1 MAVEVLMPKLGL
13 TMTEG
18 TVDGWL
24 VQEGAEVKKGDPI
37 CTISSEKLT
46 YDVEAPED
54 GILIKIVATEGTEV
68 PCIEPIGYVGARGET
83 VGENPTE
90 ESQAETKEAESA
102 VLKISEETT
111 QTPSQP
117 PVREEGE
124 RIFATPLARKI
135 AKEKNYDLA
144 DVNGSGGNGRITRRD
159 VESYKPISTETPS
172 TSTPVIEVGKGLKGM
187 RKTIAQRMHHS
198 IASTA
203 QLSFHRKADIT
214 ELMIFRKTI
223 KNSVISE
230 MKGNP
235 LGITS
240 LLTRAVVLALQDHP
254 DVNAWYDGNELILHE
269 SIHIGMAVS
278 LDEGLIV
285 PVIKEANR
293 MTLTQISQAIEHVAK
308 GARQGELT
316 SDELSG
322 STFTIT
328 NLGNAKI
335 EYFTPVLNT
344 PEVGILGVG
353 GLMKELALNEEGE
366 VVEKVKLPL
375 SLTTDHQVLD
385 GVPSAEFFNSVIS
398 YLENP
403 YLLML

>member
-1 MAVEVLMPKLGL
+1 MAVEILMPKLGL

-18 TVDGWL
+18 TVDEWL
-24 VQEGAEVKKGDPI
+24 KKEGDFVKKGDPV

-54 GILIKIVATEGTEV
+54 GTIIKIVATEGTEV
-68 PCIEPIGYVGARGET
+68 PCITPIGYVGMPGET
-83 VGENPTE
+83 IEAAEDASAAEVAAPVVE
-90 ESQAETKEAESA
+90 EKVEEA
-102 VLKISEETT
+102 
-111 QTPSQP
+111 TPEAA
-117 PVREEGE
+117 PVRAAGE

-135 AKEKNYDLA
+135 AAEKGYDLA
-144 DVNGSGGNGRITRRD
+144 LINGTGGNSRITRRD
-159 VESYKPISTETPS
+159 VEGYKPVPLAASAVASAAVQAQTGE
-172 TSTPVIEVGKGLKGM
+172 GLKGM

-198 IASTA
+198 LASTA

-214 ELMIFRKTI
+214 DLMQLRKTI
-223 KNSVISE
+223 KGSVNSPI
-230 MKGNP
+230 KGNP
-235 LGITS
+235 LGITA

-254 DVNAWYDGNELILHE
+254 NVNAWYDGKELVEHDE
-269 SIHIGMAVS
+269 VHIGMAVS
-278 LDEGLIV
+278 LDDGLIV
-285 PVIKEANR
+285 PVIKGADH
-293 MTLTQISQAIEHVAK
+293 MTLTQLSDSVDHLAN
-308 GARQGELT
+308 GARQGTLT

-328 NLGNAKI
+328 NLGSVAV

-353 GLMKELALNEEGE
+353 GLMKELALNADGE

-385 GVPSAEFFNSVIS
+385 GVPSAEFFDSIIH

-403 YLLML
+403 YLLVL